1 VAKNN
6 ICFSII
12 FLNNFVFKKL
22 EKMKKEGCALC
33 EIEEKEKEL
42 IVLEDAYT
50 LATMII
56 EPLIEGHILIL
67 PKRHVK
73 EFEELTK
80 EEAYSL
86 VQTLAKVNRMLQK
99 AYKVPAT
106 FSYCKHGKAKTQEHL
121 HVHILPGFV
130 PIRSLISSHF
140 GTERKKRKPIEELKK
155 IAEKLRN
162 YL

>member
-1 VAKNN
+1 
-6 ICFSII
+6 
-12 FLNNFVFKKL
+12 
-22 EKMKKEGCALC
+22 MKKKNCPLC
-33 EIEEKEKEL
+33 KIEEEEKEL

-86 VQTLAKVNRMLQK
+86 VQTIAKVNQMLQK
-99 AYKVPAT
+99 AYKVPAA
-106 FSYCKHGKAKTQEHL
+106 FSYFKHGKAKTQEHL

-130 PIRSLISSHF
+130 PIRTLISSHF

-155 IAEKLRN
+155 VAERIRKFA
-162 YL
+162 